1 MPRFIGGLRRLPELG
16 ESINGFKRWLSNQ
29 SVACRIGMGVA
40 LYFILAFAAY
50 ALLGENACAVA
61 VDGKVVAV
69 VADKSD
75 AKEALN
81 ELVRLKSD
89 QAGASLMIG
98 EKVSYNGIRV
108 KEGEILDREALKD
121 ILNKTLSFNLK
132 GVAIVINGETKLCLK
147 KIDDARKLLDWLKSV
162 YPAGPDEQV
171 GFKEKVELVEK
182 PVCTSDLLEF
192 EAAKDVV
199 LLGTSQIQQYMV
211 KDGDTAW
218 DISAK
223 FDIFPEQLQ
232 ATNPGVDIS
241 ELSIGQVLKL
251 SKEVPLLTVVA
262 TRQETVEEEIPYQ
275 VEEEMDDSLLSG
287 EKKVVKSGVPG
298 QRIATYLITRENGL
312 ETDRKICQQNIISQP
327 SNEIVVRGSQT
338 LLASRGG
345 SARVSWPC
353 GGGIVSP
360 FGMRGGAM
368 HEGIDI
374 GADYGDS
381 VAAAA
386 GGTVISAGWDGGYGK
401 AVVVSHG
408 GGVATRY
415 AHLSTISVAVGQSVD
430 RGELIGLVGSTGNST
445 GPHLHFEVIVD
456 GQQRNPVNFL
466 Q

>member
-1 MPRFIGGLRRLPELG
+1 M
-16 ESINGFKRWLSNQ
+16 S
-29 SVACRIGMGVA
+29 VA
-40 LYFILAFAAY
+40 LYFILVLAAY
-50 ALLGENACAVA
+50 ALLGDNACAVA

-69 VADKSD
+69 AAGRSD
-75 AKEALN
+75 AKEVLN
-81 ELVRLKSD
+81 ELVRLKSE

-98 EKVSYNGIRV
+98 EKVTYNGIRV
-108 KEGEILDREALKD
+108 KEEEILSREALKD

-132 GVAIVINGETKLCLK
+132 GVAVVINGETKLSLK
-147 KIDDARKLLDWLKSV
+147 QIGDAQKLLDWLESV

-171 GFKEKVELVEK
+171 SFKEKVELVEK
-182 PVCTSDLLEF
+182 PVRASDVLDF
-192 EAAKDVV
+192 EVAKDVV
-199 LLGTSQIQQYMV
+199 LLGTNQIQQYTV
-211 KDGDTAW
+211 VDGDTAW
-218 DISAK
+218 DISEE

-232 ATNPGVDIS
+232 ATNPGVNIS
-241 ELSIGQVLKL
+241 ELRIGQVLKL

-262 TRQETVEEEIPYQ
+262 TRQETVDEEIPYQ
-275 VEEEMDDSLLSG
+275 VEEKKDDSLLAG
-287 EKKVVKSGVPG
+287 EKKVVRKGVPG

-312 ETDRKICQQNIISQP
+312 ETDRKICQENIISQP

-353 GGGIVSP
+353 GGGVVSP

-368 HEGIDI
+368 HQGIDI
-374 GADYGDS
+374 GADYGDA

-415 AHLSTISVAVGQSVD
+415 GHLSTISVAVGQSVD
-430 RGELIGLVGSTGNST
+430 RGELVGLVGSTGNST

-456 GQQRNPVNFL
+456 GQQRNPLNFL
-466 Q
+466 P

>member
-1 MPRFIGGLRRLPELG
+1 MPQFIGGLRRLPGLG
-16 ESINGFKRWLSNQ
+16 ESINGLKRWLSNK

-40 LYFILAFAAY
+40 LYFMLAFTAY
-50 ALLGENACAVA
+50 ALLGGNACAVA

-69 VADKSD
+69 VADKDD

-81 ELVRLKSD
+81 ELIKLKSD
-89 QAGASLMIG
+89 QAGTSLMVG
-98 EKVSYNGIRV
+98 QKVSYNGIRA
-108 KEGEILDREALKD
+108 KEIEILDREALKD
-121 ILNKTLSFNLK
+121 ILSKTLSFNLK
-132 GVAIVINGETKLCLK
+132 GTAVMINGETKLCLK
-147 KIDDARKLLDWLKSV
+147 QKDDAQKLLDWLKSV
-162 YPAGPDEQV
+162 YPVESGEQV
-171 GFKEKVELVEK
+171 GFKERVELVER
-182 PVCTSDLLEF
+182 PVSASDLLEL

-199 LLGTSQIQQYMV
+199 LLGTNQIQHYTV

-232 ATNPGVDIS
+232 ATNPGMDIS

-275 VEEEMDDSLLSG
+275 VEEKKDDSLLSG
-287 EKKVVKSGVPG
+287 EKKVIRSGVPG

-312 ETDRKICQQNIISQP
+312 ETDRKICEQTIISEP

-368 HEGIDI
+368 HQGIDL

-430 RGELIGLVGSTGNST
+430 RGEQIGLVGSTGNST
-445 GPHLHFEVIVD
+445 GPHLHFEVIID

-466 Q
+466 S